1 MLSIALLTV
10 ILNIIAWNSRAFCD
24 WYVEKVFPI
33 WINTYS
39 RFMSLFPFS
48 VGEMLIIFALILLFG
63 GIISLIVFLIIK
75 KGKRKKILKIY
86 GKTLSW
92 IVVIVCLIQ
101 TLNCFILYHCTTF
114 GDRYGIETKEHSVDD
129 LIALGERVS
138 KIANSYADK
147 VHRDEEGRFILTAD
161 VNEVSKSA
169 MRSLGEQYPQ
179 LDGYY
184 PNPKPVLNSFFMS
197 QQYLMGIYFPFTL
210 EANYNQE
217 MYESNMPETICH
229 ELAHLKGFILE
240 DEANFIAYLACIN
253 SDNDDFA
260 YSGSIA
266 ALKYIRNNISDYGT
280 DEDLN
285 NFYENLNTNILIDWN
300 TSWQYW
306 QDVQEDDSALIS
318 SKVVNK
324 VSDVASEASLQM
336 NGVDDGMQSYGRM
349 VDLLLDYYA
358 ED

>member
-1 MLSIALLTV
+1 
-10 ILNIIAWNSRAFCD
+10 
-24 WYVEKVFPI
+24 
-33 WINTYS
+33 
-39 RFMSLFPFS
+39 
-48 VGEMLIIFALILLFG
+48 
-63 GIISLIVFLIIK
+63 
-75 KGKRKKILKIY
+75 
-86 GKTLSW
+86 
-92 IVVIVCLIQ
+92 
-101 TLNCFILYHCTTF
+101 
-114 GDRYGIETKEHSVDD
+114 
-129 LIALGERVS
+129 
-138 KIANSYADK
+138 
-147 VHRDEEGRFILTAD
+147 
-161 VNEVSKSA
+161 